1 MRLGGRR
8 AGSSTQFV
16 SASGDEVLLE
26 IAVDDA
32 GKPVVAFHLYDS
44 DGNLVK
50 ESKELKSFPRGLC
63 VQSKSEELLLLL
75 PGDPTGNVEYCLY
88 DHAGQL
94 LTCSDGRR
102 TQIFSGLRVQGSG
115 PKPTRSV
122 SAAAR

>member
-1 MRLGGRR
+1 VRLGGRR

-16 SASGDEVLLE
+16 AATGDELLLE

-50 ESKELKSFPRGLC
+50 ESKELKSFPKGLS
-63 VQSKSEELLLLL
+63 VHSKSDEVLLLL
-75 PGDPTGNVEYCLY
+75 PNDPTGNVEYCLY
-88 DHAGQL
+88 DSTGHL
-94 LTCSDGRR
+94 LTCSDGKR
-102 TQIFSGLRVQGSG
+102 TQIFGGLRVQGSG
-115 PKPTRSV
+115 PKPTKSV